1 MTMASNENNDTPEDP
16 KRWRLLWSCFE
27 QLIETDAKQQAEL
40 LEQLQQQHPSLFPEL
55 AQLLAS
61 HQTDSTV
68 LDQSI
73 HEQTLNTDFAPPDTI
88 GDYKILEPLGS
99 GGLGDVYLA
108 SRLEDDINHK
118 VAIKFASA
126 GRFAPMVLQS
136 FNNELK
142 ALLNLNHPHIE
153 RLYEGGITTD
163 NIPYLVVEY
172 IEGVHIDQY
181 CDQHRLK
188 LKQRIELFLQV
199 CDAVSAM
206 HQSLIIHRDIKASN
220 IMVNQQG
227 QCKLLDF
234 GLAKLTAQNPTEKQ
248 QTVSGFLMTLAYASP
263 EQIKGQPIN
272 TTSDVYSLGMLLHL
286 LLTGQLPYRIKEQ
299 DLADA
304 SEKITQF
311 NPPAASLNLAA
322 DAVITQTHP
331 QLKKRL
337 QGELD
342 AILAK
347 AIDKDPERRYA
358 SAAQF
363 AEDLHRYLNQH
374 PIMAKKDTV
383 FYRASKFVQR
393 HTVGVLTTVAVMA
406 SLLVLSVLLFNRSQ
420 DLQQALVATQ
430 EEQQR
435 VRQVT
440 DFLIDIFKL
449 SDPIKNQSDIVNVKD
464 LLDYASL
471 QLDQQFDQQ
480 PETKAKL
487 YETLGTVYLN
497 MSDMEAAGANLD
509 KAMKMQATNNTEDR
523 LSVLLTQAEWLQKK
537 GQLNDAL
544 ALLAPFDD
552 ALENHSLPEMI
563 GLRLALIKGQ
573 LLYQSN
579 QLSAASEL
587 LTTASQRIMAQ
598 EHPTAELKSEQ
609 LLADINQLLGNVY
622 WRKGQLDAVGKHY
635 QQAYDSNLQRLG
647 AAHHLTL
654 RSLSAL
660 GVLDYSQ
667 GRFEAAQS
675 QFKQVL
681 QFRLEQLGPN
691 HYLTGDA
698 HNRLGATYYELG
710 HLDQA
715 EHHYQAALTAFE
727 SSDLTASIKFTRV
740 LNNLG
745 LIKRQQQQ
753 YQSAQN
759 LFQQALAIQTELLGQ
774 QHPDLAALLNNLG
787 LTAYDLGQF
796 RTALGW
802 FQQAY
807 QIQLDALGTD
817 NVKIAFAMTNMG
829 RMYLALGHPDQ
840 AIHWIEQA
848 LQLRASQTGT
858 DHLLYAASLMA
869 KAEWAYS
876 AKNLETAAKSA
887 KDALN
892 IRKKHIPE
900 SDWRMA
906 DSRLLWHSTQTDKAA
921 FAQQMACDA
930 ALIERQFGADHP
942 RALAAYQRLQGLSL
956 PVCQQS
962 H

>member
-1 MTMASNENNDTPEDP
+1 MTMASNENNDTPDDP
-16 KRWRLLWSCFE
+16 KRWQLLWSCFD
-27 QLIETDAKQQAEL
+27 QLIETEPKQQAAL

-55 AQLLAS
+55 THLLAS

-68 LDQSI
+68 LDQTI
-73 HEQTLNTDFAPPDTI
+73 HDQTLHTDFAPPDTI
-88 GDYKILEPLGS
+88 GDYKILQPLGS

-108 SRLEDDINHK
+108 ARLEDDINHK

-142 ALLNLNHPHIE
+142 VLLNLNHPHIE

-172 IEGVHIDQY
+172 IKGVHIDQH

-206 HQSLIIHRDIKASN
+206 HQSLIIHRDIKANN

-234 GLAKLTAQNPTEKQ
+234 GLAKLTAQNTTQQ

-311 NPPAASLNLAA
+311 NPPPASLNLAV
-322 DAVITQTHP
+322 DAVITQTHT

-393 HTVGVLTTVAVMA
+393 HTAGVLVTVAVMA

-435 VRQVT
+435 VTQVT

-480 PETKAKL
+480 PKTKAKL

-497 MSDMEAAGANLD
+497 MSDMEAAGTNLD
-509 KAMKMQATNNTEDR
+509 KALKMQQHGLSEDR

-537 GQLNDAL
+537 GQLGDAL
-544 ALLAPFDD
+544 TLLAPFDD
-552 ALENHSLPEMI
+552 LRQEQSLPQMI

-579 QLSAASEL
+579 QLAAASEL
-587 LTTASQRIMAQ
+587 LTDASQTIRAQ
-598 EHPTAELKSEQ
+598 NNPAAELKSEQ

-622 WRKGQLDAVGKHY
+622 WRKGQLDAVGRYY

-647 AAHHLTL
+647 PAHHLTL
-654 RSLSAL
+654 KSQSAL

-667 GRFEAAQS
+667 GRFEAAQT

-681 QFRLEQLGPN
+681 QHRLEQLGPN

-727 SSDLTASIKFTRV
+727 TSDLTASIKFTRV

-807 QIQLDALGTD
+807 QIQLDAQGTD

-840 AIHWIEQA
+840 AIHWIDQA
-848 LQLRASQTGT
+848 LQLRAKHTGT

-869 KAEWAYS
+869 KAEWGYDT
-876 AKNLETAAKSA
+876 KNHEAADKSA
-887 KDALN
+887 KDALK
-892 IRKKHIPE
+892 IREKHIPE
-900 SDWRMA
+900 NDWRIA
-906 DSRLLWHSTQTDKAA
+906 DSRLLWHSVQTNKAPL
-921 FAQQMACDA
+921 AQQMTCDA
-930 ALIERQFGADHP
+930 ALIERQFGPEHP
-942 RALAAYQRLQGLSL
+942 RTQAAQLRLQGLSL
-956 PVCQQS
+956 PACQDGN
-962 H
+962 